1 MRYPDAQLRANHRPA
16 HLIPPGVDPRNVVI
30 VQAPPRSYAGP
41 ILLTIA
47 ITFGAS
53 VVLIVFAVA
62 FQIAAAAAAAA
73 VPTIGGAS
81 ITIKL
86 ARKQHKH

>member
-16 HLIPPGVDPRNVVI
+16 HLIPPGADARNVII

-47 ITFGAS
+47 ITLGAS

-86 ARKQHKH
+86 ARKRHKS

>member
-41 ILLTIA
+41 ILLTIT
-47 ITFGAS
+47 ITFGVS
-53 VVLIVFAVA
+53 VVLIVLAVA